1 LGCDFGGARRDFLE
15 FFTGI
20 CFKHLAQF
28 VQIKSRGEFI
38 EDKPILAL
46 ENFDFGSHGLGG
58 ATCWGFPKYF
68 DALSGLSKAHLIE
81 ERRKIFLLWTH
92 VAL

>member
-1 LGCDFGGARRDFLE
+1 ME
-15 FFTGI
+15 FFTRIG
-20 CFKHLAQF
+20 FKHLAQF

-46 ENFDFGSHGLGG
+46 ENFDFGSHRLSM

-68 DALSGLSKAHLIE
+68 DALSGLSKTHLIE
-81 ERRKIFLLWTH
+81 DGWKIFLLSTH